1 MFVIL
6 KQTSI
11 RSYIYDHIDHKY
23 VYDKTALCF
32 NSCQCVSEGADEH
45 NEGKMTAANGSHL
58 EVSTSPYSSG
68 LTRGREACGA
78 GGACCG
84 GSMLRRRT
92 GADCCPPRP
101 RASAPRA
108 AAPPPPRSIPRHLRT
123 PRARPRHAVTSQTKC
138 PPRKIVTFKL
148 IECYF

>member
-101 RASAPRA
+101 RASAPPRR
-108 AAPPPPRSIPRHLRT
+108 APPRRRR
-123 PRARPRHAVTSQTKC
+123 RARYRGTCAHRAPSRPPAPAHVTRLRRNQNA
-138 PPRKIVTFKL
+138 RRVKL
-148 IECYF
+148 